1 MHQYRLIY
9 DQPTHGARNMAVDEA
24 IMSAVAHAESLPT
37 LRFYA
42 WEPPCLSLGYGQPWR
57 DADLERIDM
66 HGWHLVRRITGGRSI
81 LHADE
86 LTYSIAVPTEHPLAQ
101 GTIVESYRR
110 ISQALSAA
118 LVTLEMTPQ
127 SKKLEKGAKGS
138 GPICFEVPS
147 HYEITTV
154 DRRKMIG
161 SAQVRR
167 KGVMLQHGSLPL
179 YGDLARICD
188 ALHFEDTADR
198 KAARLK
204 VRSRSATLSEA
215 LGGRPVAWGQV
226 ADAIVG
232 GFREVF
238 GAEFVAGTISD
249 READHAE
256 QLEREVYANDEHT
269 RRL

>member
-1 MHQYRLIY
+1 MRQYRLIY

-24 IMSAVAHAESLPT
+24 IMSAVARAESLPT

-42 WEPPCLSLGYGQPWR
+42 WEPACLSLGYGQPWR
-57 DADLERIDM
+57 DADLERIAT
-66 HGWHLVRRITGGRSI
+66 HGWHLVRRITGGRAI

-118 LVTLEMTPQ
+118 LITLGMTPQ
-127 SKKLEKGAKGS
+127 SKRLEKGAKGS
-138 GPICFEVPS
+138 GPVCFEMPS

-167 KGVMLQHGSLPL
+167 KGVVLQHGSIPL
-179 YGDLARICD
+179 DGDLARICE
-188 ALHFEDTADR
+188 ALHFDDDTDR
-198 KAARLK
+198 KAAKLK
-204 VRSRSATLSEA
+204 VRSRAATLSEA
-215 LGGRPVAWGQV
+215 LGERPVTWGQV
-226 ADAIVG
+226 ADAVAD

-238 GAEFVAGTISD
+238 GAEFVADTISD
-249 READHAE
+249 RETDHAE
-256 QLEREVYANDEHT
+256 QLEHEVYANDEHT